1 MHPSGKSIGSGV
13 HGPDY
18 ISTESFYQGENPMKI
33 FSANIEDLRTLYVSN
48 LRKALDMEQTIT
60 KALPKLI
67 ENSTD
72 PELVSALENHLGET
86 RGHVSKV
93 QKLLEINAEDASTE
107 TCKAIDGLTTEASDS
122 IKDATDP
129 AIRDIAIIGSAQQ
142 VEHHEIAVYGTLRH
156 WAEIL
161 GLSGDADVLEAI
173 ETDEINADELLT
185 EISTAVNFQAAL

>member
-1 MHPSGKSIGSGV
+1 
-13 HGPDY
+13 
-18 ISTESFYQGENPMKI
+18 MKL

-48 LRKALDMEQTIT
+48 LRKALDMEQSIT

-67 ENSTD
+67 ENASD
-72 PELVSALENHLGET
+72 PELANALENHLVET
-86 RGHVSKV
+86 QGHVTKV
-93 QKLLEINAEDASTE
+93 QRLLEINSEDESTE
-107 TCKAIDGLTTEASDS
+107 TCKAIDGLTTEASDA

-129 AIRDIAIIGSAQQ
+129 AVRDIVIISSAQQ

-173 ETDEINADELLT
+173 ETDEIKADELLT
-185 EISTAVNFQAAL
+185 EISNTVNFQAAL

>member
-1 MHPSGKSIGSGV
+1 
-13 HGPDY
+13 
-18 ISTESFYQGENPMKI
+18 MKL

-67 ENSTD
+67 ENASD
-72 PELVSALENHLGET
+72 SELANTLKNHLGET
-86 RGHVSKV
+86 RGHVTKIER
-93 QKLLEINAEDASTE
+93 LLDINTQDTSTE
-107 TCKAIDGLTTEASDS
+107 PCKAIGGLATEASDA
-122 IKDATDP
+122 IKDASDP
-129 AIRDIAIIGSAQQ
+129 AIRDIVIISSAQQ

-173 ETDEINADELLT
+173 ETEEINADELLT
-185 EISTAVNFQAAL
+185 EISNTLNFQAAL